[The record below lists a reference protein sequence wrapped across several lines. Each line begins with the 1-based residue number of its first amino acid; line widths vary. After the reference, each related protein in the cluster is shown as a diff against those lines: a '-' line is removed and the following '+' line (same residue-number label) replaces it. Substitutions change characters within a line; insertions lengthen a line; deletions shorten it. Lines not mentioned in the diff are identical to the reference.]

1 MSAKNLITYLFWIY
15 LLALLVLT
23 VIPLNTIEGGSSI
36 SNRQVMNVRGDYW
49 LHALAYIPLPILMGI
64 TIQDKVKR
72 TGKTLKSI
80 WMKVI
85 FYSIVLA
92 ASLEFFQLLLSSR
105 TFNINDLVGNAGGV
119 MVGSLLILGFNTN
132 RNLINILLISKQ
144 KVSKTKWIILPL

>member
-1 MSAKNLITYLFWIY
+1 
-15 LLALLVLT
+15 
-23 VIPLNTIEGGSSI
+23 VIPLNTVEGGSSI
-36 SNRQVMNVRGDYW
+36 SNRQVLNVRGDYW

-72 TGKTLKSI
+72 TGKTLKTI

-105 TFNINDLVGNAGGV
+105 TFNINDLAGNTGGV
-119 MVGSLLILGFNTN
+119 MVGFLLMLAFNIN
-132 RNLINILLISKQ
+132 RNSIYPFYNSKQ
-144 KVSKTKWIILPL
+144 KVFTKK